1 MACSCTYYNVFI
13 VQADLDSATGNTIYS
28 NNTVYVEY
36 TGCSESFATNLYSIA
51 GSYPSD
57 ICVTGTSTAQAY
69 IYVNDNKQVP
79 ANGSTA
85 TNTLTD
91 CCPTPTPTETLTE
104 TPTATPTPTPTPT
117 EEGPT
122 PSATETP
129 TTTPTA
135 TETPTQTPTATA
147 TNTPTATETTTQTP
161 TPTATATNTPTATET
176 PTQTPTATATETP
189 TQTPTATATNTP
201 TATETPTQTLT
212 ATETQ
217 TPTATATETPTQTPA
232 ETQGISF
239 QFLDCDTGS
248 SFRFG
253 GILGSLTEGS
263 TYLITGGTDFEGCAV
278 VTAYTYSG
286 PLYSADGVTFTEITG
301 CDDEL
306 CPRTNKRAALLA
318 RCYVGT
324 IFYALIDEDTAFVGA
339 TYIYNGI
346 CYSFVEFSG
355 PGGPYLGGPVSNSCD
370 TCIPSP
376 TPPVTPSQT
385 PTIPE
390 VIICSEPTFCFDTT
404 LEEFS
409 TLTGNYNWYGGYYN
423 CYPYYEGG
431 NVDYGIIYFTGSYW
445 CLSTGLG
452 GECLLRGASPCYS
465 PCPDLDENVFTVGAC
480 APPPT
485 PGVDCNILDFNA
497 YFDCQYE
504 PAPTP
509 VIPLSCDV
517 VDFVVTGIT
526 TTPTPTPTPQYCSS
540 IGIDFSLSSY
550 TPSINST
557 PTLTPTMTPTNRVT
571 FSGSATFEVIQNQF
585 QCVSTKV
592 LLDESTGIEYYT
604 NDDLVFQGAPIV
616 IGITLSV
623 ELNGVDLCVTYVRN
637 DSNVSSNSTINAIY
651 GIYGSYSQCSTIPTQ
666 TPTQS
671 NTPTPSVTSTITLT
685 PSNTPTN
692 TTTPTNT
699 PTPYLTPSNTPTLSP
714 TNTPTTSVTPTVT
727 QSLPPRVYLYESC
740 QPLQLIPYLNTQV
753 IQTQP
758 TSGVDVVGN
767 TFKDQN
773 GICWQYLG
781 SQASTYIPP
790 VNVIGVNYDGDYF
803 SSRQSTIFANC
814 SECINGIVTTD
825 TVLNVT
831 EYGRTSGK
839 PDACGSYGATETTL
853 QVSLTNQGD
862 NSSVLATENVTLQ
875 LQFEY
880 TDCDGTRTISTSVT
894 IPTGSSYV
902 LYSFNSSNLEICPI
916 DNVCTPTYTQYVGVT
931 NITPS
936 TITGP

>member
-161 TPTATATNTPTATET
+161 
-176 PTQTPTATATETP
+176 
-189 TQTPTATATNTP
+189 TPTATATNTP

-666 TPTQS
+666 TH
-671 NTPTPSVTSTITLT
+671 
-685 PSNTPTN
+685 
-692 TTTPTNT
+692 
-699 PTPYLTPSNTPTLSP
+699 
-714 TNTPTTSVTPTVT
+714 
-727 QSLPPRVYLYESC
+727 
-740 QPLQLIPYLNTQV
+740 
-753 IQTQP
+753 
-758 TSGVDVVGN
+758 
-767 TFKDQN
+767 
-773 GICWQYLG
+773 
-781 SQASTYIPP
+781 
-790 VNVIGVNYDGDYF
+790 
-803 SSRQSTIFANC
+803 
-814 SECINGIVTTD
+814 IV
-825 TVLNVT
+825 
-831 EYGRTSGK
+831 
-839 PDACGSYGATETTL
+839 
-853 QVSLTNQGD
+853 
-862 NSSVLATENVTLQ
+862 SVL
-875 LQFEY
+875 
-880 TDCDGTRTISTSVT
+880 
-894 IPTGSSYV
+894 
-902 LYSFNSSNLEICPI
+902 
-916 DNVCTPTYTQYVGVT
+916 QYQHKHQH
-931 NITPS
+931 NQIHLHHL
-936 TITGP
+936 